1 VSYTQALVLGLVQG
15 VTEFLPISSS
25 GHLIL
30 VPRVFGWPDQGLAV
44 DAALHLG
51 TLAALLAY
59 FRGELIGVMVGNLS
73 RGLAALVVV
82 ATVPAGLAALAFGPY
97 IETTL
102 RWPLLIAFT
111 TAFWGIV
118 MFVADRRAGAPS
130 RVASSQTGASAEDPL
145 ERIGWGRGMAVGLAQ
160 ALALIPGTSR
170 SGITITTG
178 LFAGLDRAT
187 AARYSFLLGIP
198 ITAAAGLKKVVDL
211 SRSGLPTGEGGPL
224 AIAILASFVSGWF
237 AVWFLVSYLKRR
249 SLTPFVVYRL
259 ALAALIVAVWY
270 R

>member
-1 VSYTQALVLGLVQG
+1 MSYAQALVLGVVQG
-15 VTEFLPISSS
+15 LTEFLPISSS

-51 TLAALLAY
+51 TLAALVAY
-59 FRGELIGVMVGNLS
+59 FRSELFGLVAGTVSRRLGV
-73 RGLAALVVV
+73 LVVA
-82 ATVPAGLAALAFGPY
+82 ATVPAGLAALAFGEL
-97 IETTL
+97 IETHL
-102 RWPLLIAFT
+102 RWPMLIAFT
-111 TAFWGIV
+111 TGFWGLV
-118 MFVADRRAGAPS
+118 MLAADRREARPRPADLG
-130 RVASSQTGASAEDPL
+130 DPL
-145 ERIGWGRGMAVGLAQ
+145 ERVDWRQGLTVGLAQ

-170 SGITITTG
+170 SGITITAG
-178 LFAGLDRAT
+178 LVTGLDRAT

-198 ITAAAGLKKVVDL
+198 ITAAAGLKKALDL
-211 SRSGLPTGEGGPL
+211 ARGGLPAGEGGPL
-224 AIAILASFVSGWF
+224 AVAILASFVSGWF
-237 AVWFLVSYLKRR
+237 AVWFLVGYLKRR